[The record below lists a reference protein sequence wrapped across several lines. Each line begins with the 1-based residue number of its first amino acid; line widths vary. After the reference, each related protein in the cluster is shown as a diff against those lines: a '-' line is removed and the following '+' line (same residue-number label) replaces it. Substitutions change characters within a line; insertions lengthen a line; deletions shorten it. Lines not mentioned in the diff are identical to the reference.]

1 MQIDLNQLMSDAQV
15 CANAPF
21 FDGWLDESKR
31 LTLAAPA
38 LVAEIER
45 LRAAL
50 AKAQSPEWFYDADGD
65 MNIALGCVAEVVEEV
80 LEWGEPE
87 DFHKPRLIEVATAT
101 PLPPIWVVA
110 RAYTEEEKT
119 EREDDEPYEIHEFA
133 TQAEARAAL
142 QGQSND

>member
-1 MQIDLNQLMSDAQV
+1 MQVDLNQLRSDAQV

-21 FDGWLDESKR
+21 FDGWMDESKR

-50 AKAQSPEWFYDADGD
+50 EPFAKACVKAEANAEQQARLGMGIMTDKASPG
-65 MNIALGCVAEVVEEV
+65 
-80 LEWGEPE
+80 WGIQYG
-87 DFHKPRLIEVATAT
+87 HLKA
-101 PLPPIWVVA
+101 
-110 RAYTEEEKT
+110 
-119 EREDDEPYEIHEFA
+119 
-133 TQAEARAAL
+133 ARAAL